1 MDVYLR
7 KSRRSRTGADS
18 DSDSDEAPPDPD
30 DPNPPPPAPKK
41 EPKAASGDAK
51 EVNVSIRKADDKGAQ
66 SITGGLST
74 ARREMLHILR
84 EEEDEAWEDYDYFDP
99 NVCSLVRI
107 FVCII
112 SEMFHS

>member
-41 EPKAASGDAK
+41 EPKTASGDAK

-112 SEMFHS
+112 S